1 MRGWGVRCGL
11 AALVLLFGCATGTEH
26 FGSPLR
32 TDRVPQIE
40 VGKTTRAEVIS
51 LLGPP
56 VRDPHADKGADRGD
70 AEPEPVD
77 RALYWQYREHH
88 ERFASVILVTYY
100 FQETLTD
107 TLMVVFDDRDVVQA
121 IALEQETGK

>member
-1 MRGWGVRCGL
+1 VRFHAGAL
-11 AALVLLFGCATGTEH
+11 ALALLSGCATGTEH
-26 FGSPLR
+26 FGNPLPA
-32 TDRVPQIE
+32 DRIPQIE
-40 VGKTTRAEVIS
+40 VGRSTRAEVVT

-70 AEPEPVD
+70 AAPEPVD

-88 ERFASVILVTYY
+88 ERFASVILLTYY

-107 TLMVVFDDRDVVQA
+107 TLMVLFDQHDVVEA
-121 IALEQETGK
+121 VALERETGK

>member
-1 MRGWGVRCGL
+1 MRFGFGAVL
-11 AALVLLFGCATGTEH
+11 ALVVLVGCATGTER
-26 FGSPLR
+26 FGSPLPA
-32 TDRVPQIE
+32 DRVPQLE
-40 VGKTTRAEVIS
+40 VGRTTRAEALT

-88 ERFASVILVTYY
+88 ERFASVILFTYY

-107 TLMVVFDDRDVVQA
+107 TLMVVFDEHDVVSA
-121 IALEQETGK
+121 VALERETGH